1 MNWLIIFF
9 CIILYIHIY
18 LHFKINPYNQ
28 LSTLN
33 DICKQD
39 ITNTIYFKLPFMFDG
54 STIINDIDLSACTLQ
69 NKNKNTYIKTYNSTP
84 MLEPYVKFFTKNEIY
99 KLKKGKSLD
108 IHRNLE
114 CRNFY
119 ILHKGKITITCIHPK
134 YAEHFKTIT
143 PDTNSFIEKNENM
156 IHMDLTEKQILFVPN
171 YWYVYIKAE
180 DKHTIIEKIQ
190 YSTIMNQVNI
200 LCSNI
205 I

>member
-18 LHFKINPYNQ
+18 LHFKINPYNE

-54 STIINDIDLSACTLQ
+54 STILNDVDLSACTYL
-69 NKNKNTYIKTYNSTP
+69 KDKHKYIKTYNSTP
-84 MLEPYVKFFTKNEIY
+84 ILEPYVKFFTKNEIY

-108 IHRNLE
+108 VHRNLE

-119 ILHKGKITITCIHPK
+119 ILHKGKITISCIHPK

-143 PDTNSFIEKNENM
+143 PETTNFIEKNENM
-156 IHMDLTEKQILFVPN
+156 IHMDLIENQILFVPN
-171 YWYVYIKAE
+171 YWYVYIKAQ
-180 DKHTIIEKIQ
+180 DKHTLIEKAQ

-200 LCSNI
+200 LCNI
-205 I
+205 II

>member
-1 MNWLIIFF
+1 
-9 CIILYIHIY
+9 
-18 LHFKINPYNQ
+18 
-28 LSTLN
+28 
-33 DICKQD
+33 
-39 ITNTIYFKLPFMFDG
+39 
-54 STIINDIDLSACTLQ
+54 LSACTYLKD
-69 NKNKNTYIKTYNSTP
+69 KNKYIKTYNSTP
-84 MLEPYVKFFTKNEIY
+84 ILEPYVKFFTKNEIY

-119 ILHKGKITITCIHPK
+119 ILHKGKISITCIHPK

-143 PDTNSFIEKNENM
+143 PDTNNFIEKNENM
-156 IHMDLTEKQILFVPN
+156 IHMDLTEKQVVFVPN

-180 DKHTIIEKIQ
+180 DKHTLIEKVQ